1 MRHSVHVWSRKQV
14 EAMGPLPLLP
24 VPAGAVLIS
33 IYTPGREAFENRG
46 RWRRVLRLAF
56 GDVTP
61 EGLAHEP
68 EGSPHAVLFNWE
80 QARLIIDFAEQNLHC
95 DWHIHCDAGKSR
107 SVGVGCYLANRYQRE
122 LKIHSTPSDE
132 FRNLHVIRV
141 LREAAG
147 EERTSW
153 PK

>member
-1 MRHSVHVWSRKQV
+1 MRLAVHVWSRKQV
-14 EAMGPLPLLP
+14 VALD
-24 VPAGAVLIS
+24 PAPDPHAALIS
-33 IYTPGREAFENRG
+33 IYTPGRERLPKEVLV
-46 RWRRVLRLAF
+46 RWRRGLFLAF

-95 DWHIHCDAGKSR
+95 DWHVHCDAGKSR